1 MTLCVNQIIEW
12 LDPEDVSSVSAVERI
27 LWIDPSASQIATIE
41 LTEQRVLPR
50 LRRHNDV
57 VSALDTGAAR
67 VATVDPSA
75 GRLRPEQEIPESHR
89 RRRDEAWELIAPLVA
104 DRDPEVML
112 SRKQR
117 GKLVAEIAARSG
129 RNKSS
134 IYGLLQ
140 QYWKGGGT
148 KNALL
153 PNFDRCGGRGKRRL
167 ADSPRAGPK
176 RGSPKKYSGA
186 AGQNE
191 GINIT
196 TDIERRFERGIK
208 RFYETSDRLSLSQAF
223 QRTLEAFFHRG
234 FTIINGAPTPILPP
248 ADELPTER
256 QFRYWYER
264 AYRDLRREKIARHGE
279 RDYQLRGREVLGD
292 STRMAFGPGSL
303 YQIDATPADIYL
315 VSSLDRTRIIGRPV
329 IYVCIDVFS
338 RMITGV
344 CVTLEGPSWVG
355 AMLALDNVLS
365 DKVAFCAEYGITIQ
379 EEDWPCHHLPEC
391 LLADRGEF
399 EGYQADHL
407 VTALN
412 VRVSNTPPYRADWK
426 GIIERHFRIAN
437 DRVIHFTP
445 GAVCRP
451 QVRGAADYR
460 LDAALTLGEFRRLL
474 ICYALDHNQNHYL
487 PWYRKDEWQIADEV
501 ERYPLE
507 LWDWGLRN
515 RAGHLRT
522 APRDLTR
529 LHLLPRKSA
538 MVAYRGIHLGRGLY
552 YTCELAQR
560 EGWFARAR
568 GRSAWKVEVSYDPRA
583 IETVYLHLDN
593 RQQLEP
599 CRLLDA
605 SGAFRGR
612 DWHEVIDHFAWEKQS
627 VAAARGR
634 SQQTQAALNA
644 QQDQIISAA
653 IEKTDAAR
661 AAAPYQSK
669 RARTEGIRDN
679 RQEEQRQE
687 REQQAWR
694 LDDPLENESKEAQQQ
709 PGEESYVPP
718 ASHAEALR
726 RMRDRQWE
734 PKKLDIE

>member
-12 LDPEDVSSVSAVERI
+12 LGAEDASSVSTLERV
-27 LWIDPSASQIATIE
+27 LWIDAAASRVVTIE
-41 LTEQRVLPR
+41 LTERRVLPR
-50 LRRHNDV
+50 LRQYADII
-57 VSALDTGAAR
+57 SALETSVAR
-67 VATVDPSA
+67 VAASDPSA
-75 GRLRPEQEIPESHR
+75 GRLRPEQEIPERHR

-104 DRDPEVML
+104 DSGLEIML
-112 SRKQR
+112 SPERR
-117 GKLVAEIAARSG
+117 GKLIAEIAAHSG
-129 RNKSS
+129 RGKSE
-134 IYGLLQ
+134 IYGFLQ
-140 QYWKGGGT
+140 RYWKGGGSR
-148 KNALL
+148 NALL

-176 RGSPKKYSGA
+176 RGSPKKYPGA
-186 AGQNE
+186 ASESE

-196 TDIERRFERGIK
+196 AEIERRFERGIK
-208 RFYETSDRLSLSQAF
+208 RFYETTERISLSQAF
-223 QRTLEAFFHRG
+223 QRTLETFFHRG
-234 FTIINGAPTPILPP
+234 FTVINGAPTPVLPP

-279 RDYQLRGREVLGD
+279 REYQLRHREVLGD

-338 RMITGV
+338 RMITGL

-355 AMLALDNVLS
+355 AMLALDNVVS
-365 DKVAFCAEYGITIQ
+365 DKVAFCAEYGITIR
-379 EEDWPCHHLPEC
+379 EDDWPCHHLPEG

-407 VTALN
+407 VNALN

-445 GAVCRP
+445 GAVSHPRI
-451 QVRGAADYR
+451 RGGADYR
-460 LDAALTLGEFRRLL
+460 LDAALTLDEFRRLL
-474 ICYALDHNQNHYL
+474 IRYALDHNHNHYL
-487 PWYRKDEWQIADEV
+487 AWYRKDEWLIADGV
-501 ERYPLE
+501 ECYPLE
-507 LWDWGLRN
+507 LWNWGVRN

-522 APRDLTR
+522 LPRDLVR
-529 LHLLPRKSA
+529 PHLLPRKSA
-538 MVAYRGIHLGRGLY
+538 TVTYRGIHLVRDLY
-552 YTCELAQR
+552 YTCDLAQR
-560 EGWFARAR
+560 EGWFVRAR
-568 GRSAWKVEVSYDPRA
+568 ERGAWKVEISYDPRA
-583 IETVYLHLDN
+583 IETVFLLLDGS
-593 RQQLEP
+593 RQLEP

-605 SGAFRGR
+605 SRTFRGR
-612 DWHEVIDHFAWEKQS
+612 DWHEVMDHFARERQS
-627 VAAARGR
+627 AASARGR
-634 SQQTQAALNA
+634 NQQTQAALNA

-653 IEKTDAAR
+653 REKTEAARDAAG
-661 AAAPYQSK
+661 YQSK
-669 RARTEGIRDN
+669 RARTASIRDN
-679 RQEEQRQE
+679 RREEQQQE

-694 LDDPLENESKEAQQQ
+694 LDAQSDDEGSETAQKADEEA
-709 PGEESYVPP
+709 YVPP

-726 RMRDRQWE
+726 RLRERQWE
-734 PKKLDIE
+734 SKQE

>member
-12 LDPEDVSSVSAVERI
+12 LDLENVSSVSIVERI
-27 LWIDPSASQIATIE
+27 LWIDAAASQIVTIE

-50 LRRHNDV
+50 LRQYDEI
-57 VSALDTGAAR
+57 VSALDNGAAR
-67 VATVDPSA
+67 VATVDPSV
-75 GRLRPEQEIPESHR
+75 GRLRPEQEIPETHR

-104 DRDPEVML
+104 DGNSEVML
-112 SRKQR
+112 SRKRR
-117 GKLVAEIAARSG
+117 GKMIAEIAARSG

-134 IYGLLQ
+134 IYGLLDR
-140 QYWKGGGT
+140 YWKGGGS

-167 ADSPRAGPK
+167 ADSPRGGPK

-186 AGQNE
+186 GGQSE

-196 TDIERRFERGIK
+196 AEIERRFERGIK

-223 QRTLEAFFHRG
+223 QRTLETFFHRG

-279 RDYQLRGREVLGD
+279 REYQLRHREVLGD
-292 STRMAFGPGSL
+292 STQMAFGPGSL

-338 RMITGV
+338 RMITGL

-379 EEDWPCHHLPEC
+379 EEDWPCHYLPEG

-407 VTALN
+407 VNALN
-412 VRVSNTPPYRADWK
+412 VRISNTPPYRADWK

-437 DRVIHFTP
+437 ERVIHFTP
-445 GAVCRP
+445 GAVCHPR
-451 QVRGAADYR
+451 VRGGADYR
-460 LDAALTLGEFRRLL
+460 LDAALTLDEFRRLL

-507 LWDWGLRN
+507 LWNWGVRN
-515 RAGHLRT
+515 RAGRLRT
-522 APRDLTR
+522 APRDLAR

-538 MVAYRGIHLGRGLY
+538 TITYRGIHLERDLY
-552 YTCELAQR
+552 YTCDLAQR

-568 GRSAWKVEVSYDPRA
+568 ARGAWKVEISYDPRVS
-583 IETVYLHLDN
+583 ETIYLHLDGGA
-593 RQQLEP
+593 RLES
-599 CRLLDA
+599 CRLVEA
-605 SGAFRGR
+605 SRAFRCR
-612 DWHEVIDHFAWEKQS
+612 DWHEVMDYFAREKQS
-627 VAAARGR
+627 AVAARSR
-634 SQQTQAALNA
+634 SQQSQAALNA
-644 QQDQIISAA
+644 QQDRIIRAA
-653 IEKTDAAR
+653 REKTDAAR
-661 AAAPYQSK
+661 AGAGYQSK
-669 RARTEGIRDN
+669 RARTAGIRDH
-679 RQEEQRQE
+679 RREEQQQE

-694 LDDPLENESKEAQQQ
+694 LDATLENEDAETPQET
-709 PGEESYVPP
+709 GEETYVAP

-726 RMRDRQWE
+726 RLRERQWE
-734 PKKLDIE
+734 AKGE

>member
-1 MTLCVNQIIEW
+1 MTLWVNQVIKW
-12 LDPEDVSSVSAVERI
+12 LGAESPSSTSWLERI
-27 LWIDPSASQIATIE
+27 LWIDATATQVVIIE
-41 LTEQRVLPR
+41 LTGLRVLPQ
-50 LRRHNDV
+50 LRQYDEII
-57 VSALDTGAAR
+57 SAIDTGAAY
-67 VATVDPSA
+67 VAADDPSA
-75 GRLRPEQEIPESHR
+75 GQPRPEQEIPEPHR
-89 RRRDEAWELIAPLVA
+89 RRRDQAWELIAPLVA
-104 DRDPEVML
+104 NGGPEILL
-112 SRKQR
+112 SREHR
-117 GKLVAEIAARSG
+117 GKLVAEIATRSG
-129 RNKSS
+129 RSKSE
-134 IYGLLQ
+134 IYGFLQ
-140 QYWKGGGT
+140 RYWKGGGS

-153 PNFDRCGGRGKRRL
+153 PNYDRCGGRGKRRL

-186 AGQNE
+186 TNEGE

-196 TDIERRFERGIK
+196 AEIEQRFERGIK
-208 RFYETSDRLSLSQAF
+208 RFYETTDRISLSQAF
-223 QRTLEAFFHRG
+223 QRTLETFFRRG

-264 AYRDLRREKIARHGE
+264 AYRNVRREKIARHGKRE
-279 RDYQLRGREVLGD
+279 YQLRHREVLGD
-292 STRMAFGPGSL
+292 STHMAFGPSSL

-338 RMITGV
+338 RMITGL
-344 CVTLEGPSWVG
+344 CVTLEGPSWVS
-355 AMLALDNVLS
+355 AMLAMDNVVS
-365 DKVAFCAEYGITIQ
+365 DKVAFCAEYGITIR
-379 EEDWPCHHLPEC
+379 EEDWPCHHLPEG

-407 VTALN
+407 VNALN
-412 VRVSNTPPYRADWK
+412 VRVSNTPPHRADWK

-437 DRVIHFTP
+437 ERVIHFTP
-445 GAVCRP
+445 GAVAHPRT
-451 QVRGAADYR
+451 RGGDDYR
-460 LDAALTLGEFRRLL
+460 LDASLTLDEFRRLL

-487 PWYRKDEWQIADEV
+487 AWYRKDEWQVADGV
-501 ERYPLE
+501 ECYPLE
-507 LWDWGLRN
+507 LWNWGLRN
-515 RAGHLRT
+515 RAGHLR
-522 APRDLTR
+522 AAARDLVR

-538 MVAYRGIHLGRGLY
+538 MVTYRGLHLGRGLY
-552 YTCELAQR
+552 YTCDLAQR

-605 SGAFRGR
+605 SRAFRGR
-612 DWHEVIDHFAWEKQS
+612 DWHEVIDHFAREKQS
-627 VAAARGR
+627 AAAARGR

-661 AAAPYQSK
+661 AAAGYQSK
-669 RARTEGIRDN
+669 RTRTEGIRDN
-679 RQEEQRQE
+679 RQEEQQQE

-694 LDDPLENESKEAQQQ
+694 LDAPPENDPQETLRQT
-709 PGEESYVPP
+709 GEESYVPP

-726 RMRDRQWE
+726 RLRERQWE
-734 PKKLDIE
+734 PKED